1 MGDNLGGQ
9 LSAEALAQ
17 WVIRLDES
25 AREFY
30 EERAGILQFDAKL
43 SRLEAERRAYQM
55 TLQWIA
61 ERDSSGGRHEDTR

>member
-1 MGDNLGGQ
+1 MDDNLGGQ

-17 WVIRLDES
+17 WAMRIDES

-43 SRLEAERRAYQM
+43 SRLEAEREAYRQ
-55 TLQWIA
+55 TLQWMQ
-61 ERDSSGGRHEDTR
+61 TRNLPPASP